1 MSPSRPCIDRR
12 LRLCCF
18 TNHYW
23 LLGIVNLWLLIG
35 YAANLAL
42 ILASILIARGAVPAL
57 DKDAAFAVS
66 QGLLIL
72 LLPAGII
79 MLRGAVRSQGK
90 LRRLLGYSVFGLDLL
105 LSLSGIIMISLV
117 LFSGARVIA

>member
-1 MSPSRPCIDRR
+1 
-12 LRLCCF
+12 
-18 TNHYW
+18 

-35 YAANLAL
+35 YAANLTL
-42 ILASILIARGAVPAL
+42 ILASIVIARGVVPSL
-57 DKDAAFAVS
+57 DKDAALAVS

-72 LLPAGII
+72 LLPTGII
-79 MLRGAVRSQGK
+79 TLRGAVRSHGK

-105 LSLSGIIMISLV
+105 LSLGGLIAIYLV